1 MTTARTL
8 PAYGIYVD
16 GEWKTASTGAT
27 YTIPNPATEEP
38 VAEIADATRDDL
50 RAAIIAARR
59 AFDDG
64 PWRRAARMD
73 RRNVLYA
80 IADGLERRK
89 DDARRMLLSAAGVPQ
104 AMIGVQLDKPIEM
117 LRWYGDLAV
126 KFDAEQVLPPVELA
140 APGGVRVCTSL
151 VVHQP
156 VGVCAMIPTWNGPL
170 IIIAQKLGPGIA
182 MGNTMVF
189 KPSPLMPL
197 IDLLVAEVIAECDL
211 PKGVYNLITGQSP
224 DLGQDLVESPMV
236 DKVSFTGSVPTGKRI
251 AETAARTLKR
261 VHLELGGKSAA
272 LVLDDADLDQAAP
285 VLAAGVFIGA
295 GQGCSRTT
303 RVLVQEKR
311 QEALLEKMAAFTQKS
326 VKLGDP
332 VDPAVLV
339 GPVIR
344 EESRRRIEGYI
355 EAGKHDGATLVLGGG
370 RPKQCPRGYFV
381 EATLFGNVRNDMK
394 IAAEEIF
401 GPVISVIPF
410 RDEEDA
416 IRIANASSYGLAGAI
431 LTRDEA
437 KAIAIAKRVRTGN
450 VSINGAY
457 NIFGPIGG
465 FKESGLGREGGIFG
479 LREFSEVQ
487 CITW

>member
-1 MTTARTL
+1 MSPYR
-8 PAYGIYVD
+8 IYVD
-16 GEWKTASTGAT
+16 GKWQSASGGAT
-27 YTIPNPATEEP
+27 YTIPNPATEEI
-38 VAEIADATRDDL
+38 VAEIADASRDDM
-50 RAAIIAARR
+50 RAAIVAARQ

-64 PWRRAARMD
+64 PWRKATRMD
-73 RRNVLYA
+73 RRAVLHK

-89 DDARRMLLSAAGVPQ
+89 DEARRILLSAAGVPQ
-104 AMIGVQLDKPIEM
+104 PMIAVQLDKPIEM

-126 KFDAEQVLPPVELA
+126 KFAVEEMLPPVELA
-140 APGGVRVCTSL
+140 SPAGLRVCTSL

-156 VGVCAMIPTWNGPL
+156 VGVCGMIPTWNGPL

-189 KPSPLMPL
+189 KPSPFMPL
-197 IDLLVAEVIAECDL
+197 IDLLVAEAVEECDL

-224 DLGQDLVESPMV
+224 ELGQDLVESPMV
-236 DKVSFTGSVPTGKRI
+236 DKVSFTGSAVTGKRI
-251 AETAARTLKR
+251 AQAAARTLKR

-272 LVLDDADLDQAAP
+272 LVLDDADLDQVAP
-285 VLAAGVFIGA
+285 ALAAGVFIGA

-303 RVLVQEKR
+303 RVLVQEQR
-311 QEALLEKMAAFTQKS
+311 QEALLDKMASFTKKS

-332 VDPAVLV
+332 VDPAVIL

-344 EESRRRIEGYI
+344 DESRGRIEGYI
-355 EAGKHDGATLVLGGG
+355 EAGKQEGATLVLGGG
-370 RPKQCPRGYFV
+370 RPSDCPRGYFL
-381 EATLFGNVRNDMK
+381 EATIFGDVRNDMT
-394 IAAEEIF
+394 IAREEIF

-479 LREFSEVQ
+479 LREFAEIQ